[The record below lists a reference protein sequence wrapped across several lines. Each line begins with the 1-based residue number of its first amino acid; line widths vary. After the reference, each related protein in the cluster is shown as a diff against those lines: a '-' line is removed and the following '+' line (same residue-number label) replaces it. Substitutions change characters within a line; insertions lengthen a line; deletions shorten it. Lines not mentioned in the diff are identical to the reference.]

1 MAIVC
6 RGQKQV
12 NAKGLQNGASRYTKP
27 LTLGHALRNFCY
39 PCRVSHS
46 GGAGK
51 GGNHAQATGVIFTS
65 TKLPP
70 AMSITLEL
78 SDEVTQ
84 QTGSTPGS
92 RAAA

>member
-1 MAIVC
+1 MC
-6 RGQKQV
+6 RGWKQV

-27 LTLGHALRNFCY
+27 LTLGHAGRNSSY
-39 PCRVSHS
+39 PSRVSH
-46 GGAGK
+46 GGGVGK
-51 GGNHAQATGVIFTS
+51 DGNHAQATGVIFTS

-84 QTGSTPGS
+84 QAGSTPGS